1 MDAYFFDEIH
11 TTACLFQKYVGGY
24 SVVAVLS
31 RIPSPFAIDRNQIL
45 RSPRE
50 VITWRVSSFRSYF
63 IAALISGFSR
73 FEFRSRRDFPRSRTI
88 GRQFFRISNCRFQIR
103 TVNFSHRS
111 FVHRIASSDRSV
123 QWRKLI
129 FTPRRLT
136 RGVTSKWKKSRYI
149 II

>member
-24 SVVAVLS
+24 SVAAVLS

-45 RSPRE
+45 RSPQE

-73 FEFRSRRDFPRSRTI
+73 FEFKSRRDFPRSRI
-88 GRQFFRISNCRFQIR
+88 VGRQFSGFPIAVSKYEQ
-103 TVNFSHRS
+103 VNFSCRS
-111 FVHRIASSDRSV
+111 FVHRIASRDRSV
-123 QWRKLI
+123 SNREN
-129 FTPRRLT
+129 
-136 RGVTSKWKKSRYI
+136 
-149 II
+149 